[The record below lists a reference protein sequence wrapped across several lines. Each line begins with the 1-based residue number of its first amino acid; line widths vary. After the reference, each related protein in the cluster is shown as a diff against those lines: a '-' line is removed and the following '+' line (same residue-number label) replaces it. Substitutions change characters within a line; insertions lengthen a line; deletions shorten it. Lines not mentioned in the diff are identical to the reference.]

1 MVRVE
6 LLAYLA
12 VPGWSVEDGMDL
24 ADGTQEL
31 SGLEA
36 VLIMLVSFWLEMV
49 TS

>member
-36 VLIMLVSFWLEMV
+36 VLRMLVSVLSESVF
-49 TS
+49 S